1 MSPDANTAAPS
12 SRAMHVPLAQFPPFT
27 EVADARLRES
37 LKRCSPMTYEAARA
51 FRQTGEVVQ
60 LHRLLLG
67 IIERYVERER
77 RALLATADDNV
88 RLVDDLGLDSLTL
101 MEIVVVAEE
110 VLPITINNEEMCRL
124 RTLGDVKQ
132 QVLNLVSALQSAP
145 APVAAAIAPAA

>member
-1 MSPDANTAAPS
+1 MSPDATTAAPDAS
-12 SRAMHVPLAQFPPFT
+12 ATHVPLSQLPPFT
-27 EVADARLRES
+27 EAIDARLRES
-37 LKRCSPMTYEAARA
+37 LKRCSPTTYEAARA
-51 FRQTGEVVQ
+51 FRQTGEVAQ

-77 RALLATADDNV
+77 RSLLAGADDNV

-132 QVLNLVSALQSAP
+132 QVLALVSALQH
-145 APVAAAIAPAA
+145 APAAAAASPAA